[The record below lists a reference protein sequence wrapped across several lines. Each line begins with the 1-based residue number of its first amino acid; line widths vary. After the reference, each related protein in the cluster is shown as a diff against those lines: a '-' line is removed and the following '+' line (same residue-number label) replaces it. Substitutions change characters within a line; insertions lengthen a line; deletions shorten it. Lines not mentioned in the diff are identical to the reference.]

1 MSRIDDEVDSASMK
15 KTYDLFKEYGF
26 KLLRVEG
33 EYHPQYYLESLNDYD
48 SGFDELNCLVAA
60 LLRTLLKLDQ
70 MQY

>member
-33 EYHPQYYLESLNDYD
+33 GYPPQYYLESLNDYD